1 MSDDIQ
7 RHQSNE
13 RLSRVVVHNGVVY
26 VAGCTATDRSGDAQA
41 LIIGATRRTFKFQPK
56 IRPRASPFGPDAAR
70 LAARRAAPPRLDFA
84 RRLIYTLSLEFS
96 RVANPAE
103 E

>member
-1 MSDDIQ
+1 
-7 RHQSNE
+7 
-13 RLSRVVVHNGVVY
+13 L
-26 VAGCTATDRSGDAQA
+26 T
-41 LIIGATRRTFKFQPK
+41 
-56 IRPRASPFGPDAAR
+56 AR